1 VRARVTARKRP
12 RAPARVLRRLKA
24 VWLGLAREQ
33 RISRDPEMQEDIAAL
48 ERLHAKITAAG
59 PTLH

>member
-1 VRARVTARKRP
+1 
-12 RAPARVLRRLKA
+12 VLRRLKA

-48 ERLHAKITAAG
+48 ERLHAEITAAG